1 MQNLHF
7 WNEVYLSDT
16 ATAALTDGQIPAS
29 ATTGEMQYASR
40 SDVSSSSA
48 STSPDQQVTFPA
60 KTRSCDDLT
69 KAGLDEDDDVHPITS
84 GQRRLSDSNLAA
96 HTVTSPASE
105 DKMPLVDSSEDDE
118 NRLVEDNELL
128 LTCAQDEVHCIIL
141 KAVSSHIISVQI

>member
-16 ATAALTDGQIPAS
+16 ATAALADGQVPAS
-29 ATTGEMQYASR
+29 VVNGNMQYASG

-48 STSPDQQVTFPA
+48 ATSPDQQVALPA

-69 KAGLDEDDDVHPITS
+69 KAGLDEDDDVHPISS

-96 HTVTSPASE
+96 HIVTSPASE
-105 DKMPLVDSSEDDE
+105 DKIPSVDSCEDDD
-118 NRLVEDNELL
+118 NR
-128 LTCAQDEVHCIIL
+128 
-141 KAVSSHIISVQI
+141 